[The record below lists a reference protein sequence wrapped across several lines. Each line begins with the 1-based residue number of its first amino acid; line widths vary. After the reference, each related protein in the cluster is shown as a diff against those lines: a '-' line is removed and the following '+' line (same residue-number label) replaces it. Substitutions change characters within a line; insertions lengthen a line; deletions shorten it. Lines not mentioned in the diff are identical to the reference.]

1 MQINAEP
8 LPRLV
13 VAEWAISSAEQ
24 KLLGVLNDY
33 ERHQLT
39 WMLQSVEC
47 GRPTCPTGEASAAG
61 HG

>member
-1 MQINAEP
+1 MVEP
-8 LPRLV
+8 AL
-13 VAEWAISSAEQ
+13 SSVEQ

-39 WMLQSVEC
+39 WMLQRVEC
-47 GRPTCPTGEASAAG
+47 GRPTYPSDEASAAG